1 MLTRAQWFWGRT
13 WNEEPPRPG
22 GPGPEAAPWAAA
34 TGPAELAR
42 RFYYDSLVFDHRAI
56 RYLLDMIGPDRLLVG
71 SDFPAMPREEP
82 AGRTLRSMGLA
93 DEVLDDITWHNCFRF
108 LGVSEP
114 RARRAGGE
122 PKGRGVDWTDERGT
136 SEEGRR
142 CLKSAPE
149 ASGKTE
155 RAGNT
160 VQMRRGYSHLM
171 SSWES
176 EPWMSPGATAQ
187 RPPRLLLTLLGD
199 YWWQRTEPLPSAA
212 IVALLGEFGV
222 SDSAARAA
230 LSRLTRNG
238 LLVTSKS
245 GRRTFSRLSSRA
257 AAILDDGARRIF
269 SFGAANQPWDGMW
282 SLVAFS
288 IPEDNRA
295 ARDALRKQLR
305 WLGFA
310 PLYDGLW
317 LSPRDHAAE
326 VIGYLKDLDITTAT
340 AFRATSVPA
349 ECDIPAR
356 AWDLDGLRSQYERFV
371 SFARQLRDTT
381 AAGQVPPMDALIART
396 RVMDEWRA
404 FPGLDPD
411 LPAELLPSAWPRAQA
426 RELFIGCYD
435 LLGPLAA
442 RRVRQII
449 TRYSPE
455 LAGRAAY
462 HSSELKLSA
471 APDPASA

>member
-1 MLTRAQWFWGRT
+1 MSNIGC
-13 WNEEPPRPG
+13 PG
-22 GPGPEAAPWAAA
+22 SQG
-34 TGPAELAR
+34 
-42 RFYYDSLVFDHRAI
+42 
-56 RYLLDMIGPDRLLVG
+56 
-71 SDFPAMPREEP
+71 
-82 AGRTLRSMGLA
+82 
-93 DEVLDDITWHNCFRF
+93 CF
-108 LGVSEP
+108 L
-114 RARRAGGE
+114 AGG
-122 PKGRGVDWTDERGT
+122 R
-136 SEEGRR
+136 S
-142 CLKSAPE
+142 
-149 ASGKTE
+149 
-155 RAGNT
+155 
-160 VQMRRGYSHLM
+160 YSHLV
-171 SSWES
+171 SSSCRLTWRTRPR
-176 EPWMSPGATAQ
+176 PWTSPGAAAE

-238 LLVTSKS
+238 LLVTSKA
-245 GRRTFSRLSSRA
+245 GRRTFSRLSARA

-317 LSPRDHAAE
+317 VSPRDHAAE

-340 AFRATSVPA
+340 AFRATSVP
-349 ECDIPAR
+349 
-356 AWDLDGLRSQYERFV
+356 
-371 SFARQLRDTT
+371 T
-381 AAGQVPPMDALIART
+381 AATSRRGPGTWTGCAGGTSTSSRSPASCGTRRRPGRCRRSDALIART

-411 LPAELLPSAWPRAQA
+411 LPAELLPAAWPRAAA
-426 RELFIGCYD
+426 RELFIGATTCS
-435 LLGPLAA
+435 A
-442 RRVRQII
+442 RWPPCGSARS
-449 TRYSPE
+449 SP
-455 LAGRAAY
+455 GTVP
-462 HSSELKLSA
+462 SWPA
-471 APDPASA
+471 APPTTARSSS